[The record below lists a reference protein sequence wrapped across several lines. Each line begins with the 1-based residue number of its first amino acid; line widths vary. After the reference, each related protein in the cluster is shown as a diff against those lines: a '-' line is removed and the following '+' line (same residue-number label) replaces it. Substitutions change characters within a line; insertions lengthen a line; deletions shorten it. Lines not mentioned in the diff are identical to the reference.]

1 MKFFRGLRRTWLTSF
16 FVCLFIT
23 QGVLAEV
30 RVFDVSGGYGGP
42 LGDPVAAARKA
53 IAASN
58 WEPLAVR
65 SRGIPFGVPGV
76 ICRGRYTTPINLT
89 TTDIPLYGMSLKKEQ
104 LQALKY
110 FIIYN
115 HEILGDENYP
125 DPDLCQPVDVCL
137 TDQNGVVP
145 CKMGYQVTF
154 AEKPRHDDGSLHWA
168 VRAGDI
174 NLVKERKTK
183 SNINEV
189 KEHYRPL
196 EFALQRGNIDI
207 AHYLVS
213 AGADVYQYDKYA
225 YPGNGP
231 SYSAME
237 SAIESGLI
245 ESIDFLVKMGMKWLP
260 GQKVA
265 YIAGLYG
272 NEHVIEFLR
281 TSYPENARRIA
292 SEALIGAIIQKHQG
306 LIDVLM
312 DKADLNHVANFND
325 LAMTTLSNAWAGQN
339 IPLMKRLM
347 AAGADL
353 HLEIRDGGDS
363 PPDSVAVHVAFSGKP
378 DFIRELIGQAG
389 CREDTLLHARLVAI
403 KEFSDNR
410 TQNELV
416 DLTEIRPSFDIK
428 KSADTIEKF
437 RRMSS
442 PQGRTERIMA
452 ELALKLTPKSIR
464 NAFLD
469 AGCSTEWLP
478 NTKKHK

>member
-1 MKFFRGLRRTWLTSF
+1 MIFFRGLCSAWLTCF
-16 FVCLFIT
+16 FACLFT
-23 QGVLAEV
+23 SQSVLADV
-30 RVFDVSGGYGGP
+30 RVFDISGGYRGP

-76 ICRGRYTTPINLT
+76 SCRGRYATPINLT
-89 TTDIPLYGMSLKKEQ
+89 TTDIPLYGMPLKKEQ

-125 DPDLCQPVDVCL
+125 DPDLCQPVNMCL

-145 CKMGYQVTF
+145 CNMNYQMTF
-154 AEKPRHDDGSLHWA
+154 ADKPRRDDGSLHWA

-174 NLVKERKTK
+174 NLVKERATK

-189 KEHYRPL
+189 KDYYRPL
-196 EFALQRGNIDI
+196 EFALQRGHIDI

-213 AGADVYQYDKYA
+213 AGADVYQFDKYA

-245 ESIDFLVKMGMKWLP
+245 ESIDFLVQMGMKWLP

-272 NEHVIEFLR
+272 NEQMIEFLR
-281 TSYPENARRIA
+281 ISYPENARRIA

-312 DKADLNHVANFND
+312 NKADLNHVANFNS

-363 PPDSVAVHVAFSGKP
+363 PPDSIAVQVAYSGRP
-378 DFIRELIGQAG
+378 EFIRELIGAAG
-389 CREDTLLHARLVAI
+389 CRENTLLHAMLLDI
-403 KEFSDNR
+403 KEFSEKR
-410 TQNELV
+410 TQHELIE
-416 DLTEIRPSFDIK
+416 LTEIMPSFDTK
-428 KSADTIEKF
+428 TSTDYLGKF

-442 PQGRTERIMA
+442 PQGRVERVKA
-452 ELALKLTPKSIR
+452 ELALKLTPKPIR

-469 AGCSTEWLP
+469 AGCPAEWLP